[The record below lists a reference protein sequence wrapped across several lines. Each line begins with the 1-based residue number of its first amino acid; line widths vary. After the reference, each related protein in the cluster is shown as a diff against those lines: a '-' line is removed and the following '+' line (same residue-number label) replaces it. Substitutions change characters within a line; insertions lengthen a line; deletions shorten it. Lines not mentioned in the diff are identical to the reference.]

1 MPSQIN
7 VQITGRIQNLVF
19 YKRGD
24 KYYAR
29 AVPGKVKQ
37 TKATKK
43 RATEFGTASRMGKCL
58 RQQLLPVIPFPAD
71 NNMQT
76 RLVSNL
82 FQWLRSGYDPVVPSD
97 PVPFVSSFQ
106 FTEGY
111 SITER
116 WRVPLQV
123 TNPGGGMLQLTIPA
137 FAPAKSIS
145 APAGTVFVKC
155 IIAAAGCHAENGIA
169 TGGFS
174 TSLDFNYNEEEVP
187 KQIVSLPVPTPTGS
201 LVVTAISLE
210 YYSLKDGHPQKNA
223 KKVVMPAGVVN
234 AKYF

>member
-7 VQITGRIQNLVF
+7 VQITGKIQNLVF

-29 AVPGKVKQ
+29 SVPGKVKQ

-58 RQQLLPVIPFPAD
+58 RQQLFPVIPFPAD
-71 NNMQT
+71 NSMQT
-76 RLVSNL
+76 RLVSAL
-82 FQWLRSGYDPVVPSD
+82 FQWLRSGYDPAQPCD
-97 PVPFVSSFQ
+97 PVPFVNSFQ
-106 FTEGY
+106 FTERY
-111 SITER
+111 SLTER
-116 WRVPLQV
+116 WRVALQV
-123 TNPGGGMLQLTIPA
+123 TNPEPDLLELRIPA
-137 FAPAKSIS
+137 FAPVKSIS

-155 IIAAAGCHAENGIA
+155 IIAAAACDVKNGIA

-174 TSLDFNYNEEEVP
+174 TSLEFNYNEEEVP
-187 KQIVSLPVPTPTGS
+187 EQMVSLPLPTPAGS
-201 LVVTAISLE
+201 LAVTAILLE
-210 YYSLKDGHPQKNA
+210 YYSAKNGQPQKIANKA
-223 KKVVMPAGVVN
+223 FMPAGMVN

>member
-7 VQITGRIQNLVF
+7 VQITGRIQNIVF

-29 AVPGKVKQ
+29 SVPGKVKQ

-76 RLVSNL
+76 RLVSTL
-82 FQWLRSGYDPVVPSD
+82 FQWLRSGYNRAQCCD

-111 SITER
+111 TIKER
-116 WRVPLQV
+116 WRVSLQV
-123 TNPGGGMLQLTIPA
+123 TRPEVDMLQLTIPA
-137 FAPAKSIS
+137 FVPVKSIS

-155 IIAAAGCHAENGIA
+155 IIAAAGCHANNGMA

-187 KQIVSLPVPTPTGS
+187 EQVVCLPIPTPAES
-201 LVVTAISLE
+201 LAVTAILLE
-210 YYSLKDGHPQKNA
+210 YYSVKNGHLQKMTNKA
-223 KKVVMPAGVVN
+223 FMPAGMVN